1 MIDVKTLLDINDF
14 SELSDVALIDIATH
28 AEILLIKKGKA
39 LNAKDTSHKKLFL
52 LEGKIELHG
61 LELSDK
67 AILQDTERAQ
77 KPVFRFHS
85 PGLSAKCI
93 SDSTLLCIDSKT
105 INKYV
110 DCAEKQSTGMY
121 VDTVKIDTLKE
132 QSGNDIIEEIT
143 ERFNSK
149 DFNLPSLPEMA
160 LHVNKALEDESINMN
175 AISSTLQSDPAITA
189 RIIQVSNS
197 ALFRTGQAIDS
208 LQAAITRIGLEA
220 VRSIVIGVV
229 LRDLFHPET
238 NLIKKTMKRYY
249 EHSIRIGVICYV
261 LAKRCKGF
269 DPDRAFLAGL
279 LHDIGVIPLL
289 VIADKH
295 NELSRQAGR
304 LDEVLSDLK
313 GTVGSILLRQW
324 EFDVSY
330 ALTSEQVYK
339 WDRESTT
346 SPDYCDLV
354 QVALL
359 HSNLVGGEKIPG
371 PSLISLPAFK
381 RLNLGDSDP
390 AEDIQKLQEL
400 SQRITEMMKNLG

>member
-1 MIDVKTLLDINDF
+1 MIDVKTLLDIKDF
-14 SELSDVALIDIATH
+14 RALSDVALIDIASH
-28 AEILLIKKGKA
+28 AEILLVKKGKA

-52 LEGKIELHG
+52 LDGKIELHG
-61 LELSDK
+61 IELSDK
-67 AILQDTERAQ
+67 SILQNTERAQ

-85 PGLSAKCI
+85 AGLNAKCM

-105 INKYV
+105 VNKYV
-110 DCAEKQSTGMY
+110 DNADKKSAGMY

-132 QSGNDIIEEIT
+132 SGNDIIDEIT
-143 ERFNSK
+143 QRFDSK
-149 DFNLPSLPEMA
+149 EFNLPSLPEMA

-175 AISSTLQSDPAITA
+175 TISSTLQSDPAITA

-197 ALFRTGQAIDS
+197 ALFRTGQAIES
-208 LQAAITRIGLEA
+208 LQSAITRIGLEA
-220 VRSIVIGVV
+220 VRSIVISVV
-229 LRDLFHPET
+229 LRDMFHPET

-261 LAKRCKGF
+261 LAKRCDGF
-269 DPDRAFLAGL
+269 DPDHAFLAGL

-295 NELSRQAGR
+295 DELSHRAGK

-313 GTVGSILLRQW
+313 GSVGSILLRQW
-324 EFDVSY
+324 QFHVSY
-330 ALTSEQVYK
+330 ALTSEQAYQ
-339 WDRESTT
+339 WDRESTE

-359 HSNLVGGEKIPG
+359 HSNMVGGEKIPG
-371 PSLISLPAFK
+371 PSLTTLPAFK

-390 AEDIQKLQEL
+390 AEDIQKLTEL
-400 SQRITEMMKNLG
+400 SQRISEMMKKLG

>member
-1 MIDVKTLLDINDF
+1 MIDVKTLLAINDF
-14 SELSDVALIDIATH
+14 SQLSDVALIDIASH
-28 AEILLIKKGKA
+28 AEILLVKKGKA

-52 LEGKIELHG
+52 LEGKLDLHG
-61 LELSDK
+61 IELSDK
-67 AILQDTERAQ
+67 AISENTERAQ
-77 KPVFRFHS
+77 KPIFRFHS
-85 PGLSAKCI
+85 PGLNAKCI
-93 SDSTLLCIDSKT
+93 SDSTLLCIDSKVV
-105 INKYV
+105 NKYV
-110 DCAEKQSTGMY
+110 DAADKIQTGMF

-132 QSGNDIIEEIT
+132 SGNDIIEEIT
-143 ERFNSK
+143 ERFDSK

-175 AISSTLQSDPAITA
+175 VISSTLQSDPAITA

-197 ALFRTGQAIDS
+197 ALFRTGQPIDS

-220 VRSIVIGVV
+220 VRSIVISVV
-229 LRDLFHPET
+229 MRDMFHPQT
-238 NLIKKTMKRYY
+238 NLVKKTMKRYY

-269 DPDRAFLAGL
+269 DPDHAFLAGL

-289 VIADKH
+289 VVADQH
-295 NELSRQAGR
+295 NELSRQAGK

-330 ALTSEQVYK
+330 ALTSEQAYQ
-339 WDRESTT
+339 WERESTT
-346 SPDYCDLV
+346 TPDYCDLV

-359 HSNLVGGEKIPG
+359 HSNLVGGEKIKG
-371 PSLISLPAFK
+371 PSLMTLPAFK

-390 AEDIQKLQEL
+390 AEDIQKLTEL
-400 SQRITEMMKNLG
+400 SQRISEMMNKLG